1 MTDIVERLRYLRE
14 HELRDYE
21 DTMAAY
27 KDAAD
32 EIERLRAAL
41 TEIANSEDFITGS
54 DKSNLV
60 VAITIARE
68 TLKEETR

>member
-1 MTDIVERLRYLRE
+1 MTDIVERLRAFVAGEMILAE
-14 HELRDYE
+14 EAIAE
-21 DTMAAY
+21 
-27 KDAAD
+27 AAD

-41 TEIANSEDFITGS
+41 TEIADSEDFITGS

>member
-1 MTDIVERLRYLRE
+1 MTDIVERLRAFVAGEMILAE
-14 HELRDYE
+14 E
-21 DTMAAY
+21 AIA
-27 KDAAD
+27 DAAD

-41 TEIANSEDFITGS
+41 TEIADSEDFITGS